1 MTRLLTLLVTLG
13 GILLAPA
20 STLAQDV
27 AITNARI
34 VVGNG
39 NVIERG
45 TIVVRRG
52 QIQSVGAAPASVT
65 GLRTIDANGMTAMPG
80 FVDAHRHI
88 NTGPDEKAQM
98 QALEAL
104 CLDICSRHPIPPHRV
119 LAHSD
124 VAPGRKRDPGE
135 KFDWAPAWRHCLA
148 HAPFFPAASAAR
160 PMEPTRRAASS

>member
-1 MTRLLTLLVTLG
+1 MH
-13 GILLAPA
+13 
-20 STLAQDV
+20 LAQDV

-98 QALEAL
+98 QALLEAGYTT
-104 CLDICSRHPIPPHRV
+104 V
-119 LAHSD
+119 LS
-124 VAPGRKRDPGE
+124 GGG
-135 KFDWAPAWRHCLA
+135 PADA
-148 HAPFFPAASAAR
+148 TPAATGVACALARRCPESAHPLRGGVFGALHTHKR
-160 PMEPTRRAASS
+160 FSHVPC